1 MPSVGGITWML
12 SAAGREPRLS
22 GYEVI
27 MGGGPRNVRADL
39 ATAAVLP
46 RRWPAFTSAPEPSRA
61 RRDGGLPATVVAVAM
76 SKTEDGAHPRLDAPT
91 IVWGAGVVPPVRLVP
106 EKWAPVAHPIVSD
119 DCAATHGQCIFPC
132 QKAAASAAPVLP
144 AEQLVCSQPA
154 PASLMRSGWPC
165 SLAYR
170 FAALVR
176 PPLDQ

>member
-46 RRWPAFTSAPEPSRA
+46 RRWPAFAERTRGFACTTRPRSTRNC
-61 RRDGGLPATVVAVAM
+61 RGGGHV
-76 SKTEDGAHPRLDAPT
+76 EDGRRLASSARCANYSLARWRCAAGQACAGE
-91 IVWGAGVVPPVRLVP
+91 VGACP
-106 EKWAPVAHPIVSD
+106 HPIVSD